1 MLLIEINEALNQLN
15 HLVAVVSKDQEE
27 VVMTHDN
34 QPLLKM
40 VRIIPNRLH
49 DSVGY
54 FQFENAKG
62 IVLLPGFF
70 LENNCDNFMNPLT
83 HLFAQ
88 AIAGEEVL
96 IILPETLVSKV
107 SNNEFAVIKIVSML
121 PKEPRRSKAGSAKGM
136 VTLSDDFDEPIA
148 DFQEYM

>member
-1 MLLIEINEALNQLN
+1 MLIIEINEALNQLN
-15 HLVAVVSKDQEE
+15 HLVEVVSKDEEE

-34 QPLLKM
+34 QPLLKL
-40 VRIIPNRLH
+40 VRILPNRLQN
-49 DSVGY
+49 SVGY

-70 LENNCDNFMNPLT
+70 RGDNVDNFMNPLP

-96 IILPETLVSKV
+96 IILPETLVS
-107 SNNEFAVIKIVSML
+107 NNEYAVIKIVSML

>member
-40 VRIIPNRLH
+40 VRILPNRLH
-49 DSVGY
+49 NSVGY

-70 LENNCDNFMNPLT
+70 LENNGDKFMNPLT

-96 IILPETLVSKV
+96 IIVPETLVS
-107 SNNEFAVIKIVSML
+107 NNEFSVIKIVSML
-121 PKEPRRSKAGSAKGM
+121 PKETRKSKAGIAKGM
-136 VTLSDDFDEPIA
+136 VTLYDDFDEEIA

>member
-1 MLLIEINEALNQLN
+1 MKYILLIEINQALNQLT
-15 HLVAVVSKDQEE
+15 HLVEVVSKDEEE

-34 QPLLKM
+34 QPLLKL
-40 VRIIPNRLH
+40 VRILPNRLQN
-49 DSVGY
+49 SVGY

-70 LENNCDNFMNPLT
+70 LRDNVDNYMNTLT

-96 IILPETLVSKV
+96 IILPETLVS
-107 SNNEFAVIKIVSML
+107 NNEFAVIKILSML

-148 DFQEYM
+148 V

>member
-1 MLLIEINEALNQLN
+1 VKYILLIEINQALNQLT
-15 HLVAVVSKDQEE
+15 HLVEVVSKDEEE

-34 QPLLKM
+34 QPLLKL
-40 VRIIPNRLH
+40 VRILPNRLQN
-49 DSVGY
+49 SVGY

-70 LENNCDNFMNPLT
+70 LRDNVDNYMNTLT

-96 IILPETLVSKV
+96 IILPETLVS
-107 SNNEFAVIKIVSML
+107 NNEFAVIKILSML

-148 DFQEYM
+148 V

>member
-15 HLVAVVSKDQEE
+15 HLVAVVSKDEEE

-34 QPLLKM
+34 QPLLKL
-40 VRIIPNRLH
+40 VRILPNSLH
-49 DSVGY
+49 NSVGY
-54 FQFENAKG
+54 FQFDNAKG
-62 IVLLPGFF
+62 IVLLPVFF
-70 LENNCDNFMNPLT
+70 IENNGDNFMNPLT

-88 AIAGEEVL
+88 AIAGEKML
-96 IILPETLVSKV
+96 IILPETLVL
-107 SNNEFAVIKIVSML
+107 NNEFAVIKIVSML

-136 VTLSDDFDEPIA
+136 VTLSDDFDEQIA

>member
-15 HLVAVVSKDQEE
+15 HLVAVVSKDEEE

-34 QPLLKM
+34 QPLLKL
-40 VRIIPNRLH
+40 VRILPNSLQN
-49 DSVGY
+49 SVGY

-70 LENNCDNFMNPLT
+70 LEDNGDNFMHPLT

-96 IILPETLVSKV
+96 IILPETLV

-136 VTLSDDFDEPIA
+136 VTLSDDFDQPIA